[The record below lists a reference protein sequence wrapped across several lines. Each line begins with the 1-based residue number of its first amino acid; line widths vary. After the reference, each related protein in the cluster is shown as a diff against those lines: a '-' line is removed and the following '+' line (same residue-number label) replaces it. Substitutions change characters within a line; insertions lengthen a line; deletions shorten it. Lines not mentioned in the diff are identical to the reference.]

1 MRVHVD
7 VDQRANPPAKCLF
20 SAKNSAAVFCVRRLF
35 LDAPL
40 PLLPSASRFGGIS
53 MNQSNLLGHQFED
66 FSMNPQQTQR
76 TAPPALLSSLL
87 LSLSLAPPASN
98 PAKLSIG
105 PTRGHLPAR
114 ELAANRNGHSQG
126 LTNPVH
132 HHNQVQERGM
142 LIKTCRCRDGAG
154 CYIYMLIR

>member
-1 MRVHVD
+1 MHMRVHVD

-98 PAKLSIG
+98 PAKLSSDQPVG
-105 PTRGHLPAR
+105 TSQRGNLLQIEMGIR
-114 ELAANRNGHSQG
+114 RVSQI
-126 LTNPVH
+126 LYTTTIRFKS
-132 HHNQVQERGM
+132 E
-142 LIKTCRCRDGAG
+142 G
-154 CYIYMLIR
+154 C